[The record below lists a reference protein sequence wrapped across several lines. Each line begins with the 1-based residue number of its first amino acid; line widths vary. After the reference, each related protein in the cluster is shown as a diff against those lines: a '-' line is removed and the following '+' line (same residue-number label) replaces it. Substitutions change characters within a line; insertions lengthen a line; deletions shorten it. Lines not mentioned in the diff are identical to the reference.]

1 MSHAE
6 AAYVAEG
13 YSAHRAGLPQAANP
27 YSRWSTA
34 WVAWASGWERSSAC
48 PVKPKGAP
56 APAARVGATT
66 RTASISIAK
75 HP

>member
-34 WVAWASGWERSSAC
+34 WVAWASERSSAC